1 MNPSRSGAPARGT
14 GIASEKMLKSRTGAP
29 KEGEMRERRTT
40 VGAFMRALPLFSLY
54 AAAPLGGRGF
64 TSTFGR
70 GLWGTNPSGAA
81 RPSPETLGFWK
92 TLGDDMA

>member
-40 VGAFMRALPLFSLY
+40 VGGVHASAPSFSLY
-54 AAAPLGGRGF
+54 AAAPLGGRGYGAR
-64 TSTFGR
+64 TLRARTRPPPSIRAGVPYR
-70 GLWGTNPSGAA
+70 GSGLFVRNGA
-81 RPSPETLGFWK
+81 
-92 TLGDDMA
+92 